1 MKELRQKFTLIFLA
15 VAVLIVMCPST
26 LWVVTGYPL
35 CSEGTSHSITRINN
49 TGVIEI
55 ERQDRPDISC
65 SLGFLYDPAQLSS
78 IIFEYDTGCFKF
90 VFGDLPI
97 DLEFNGYSYTYYRSD
112 SRRTHKSLD
121 DSGLYTLKI
130 YGQNQPPI
138 DSFQLQYWSGK
149 SLTGIIL

>member
-1 MKELRQKFTLIFLA
+1 MKEFRQILSLVA
-15 VAVLIVMCPST
+15 VAVLIFLLCPST
-26 LWVVTGYPL
+26 LWGVTGYPL
-35 CSEGTSHSITRINN
+35 CSEGTSHTITRIKN

-65 SLGFLYDPAQLSS
+65 SLGFSYVPAQLSS
-78 IIFEYDTGCFKF
+78 IIFEYNTKCFNF
-90 VFGDLPI
+90 VFSDLPI
-97 DLEFNGYSYTYYRSD
+97 DLEFNGYSYMYFRSD

-149 SLTGIIL
+149 SFCGTIL